1 MSRLSPIDILHAEF
15 RRRAGGYDRREVRA
29 FLERLSLDVE
39 ESLREAQGLR
49 RRLAE
54 AEEELGRLRG
64 AEAELQ
70 HAVMAADRIALEL
83 KENAKREA
91 QLVLEEAE
99 RMRRSRLADVEAD
112 LVRARAELDLVDRQ
126 RLLFEAQFRALL
138 RAYEAALNAGDSQA
152 GAAPRAYEAALGAG
166 DSQADTA
173 SADPEDALL
182 DDSVNS

>member
-1 MSRLSPIDILHAEF
+1 MSRLSPIDIQHAEF
-15 RRRAGGYDRREVRA
+15 SRRVGGYDRGEVRA

-39 ESLREAQGLR
+39 ESLREAQALR

-54 AEEELGRLRG
+54 AEEELGKLRG

-70 HAVMAADRIALEL
+70 NAVMVADRIALEL

-99 RMRRSRLADVEAD
+99 RMRRSRLADVEAE
-112 LVRARAELDLVDRQ
+112 LVRARAELDLVTRQ
-126 RLLFEAQFRALL
+126 RLLFKAQFRALL
-138 RAYEAALNAGDSQA
+138 ASYEAALAAGDPQTD
-152 GAAPRAYEAALGAG
+152 AA
-166 DSQADTA
+166 T
-173 SADPEDALL
+173 ADPEDALL